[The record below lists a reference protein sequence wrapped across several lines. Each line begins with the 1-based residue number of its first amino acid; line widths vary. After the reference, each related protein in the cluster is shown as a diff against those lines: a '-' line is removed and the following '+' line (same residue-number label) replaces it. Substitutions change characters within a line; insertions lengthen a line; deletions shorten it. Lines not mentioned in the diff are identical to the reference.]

1 MNESTGSVRGSAGAA
16 VAVVGMA
23 GRFPG
28 AATTREFW
36 QGLVD
41 GVESVR
47 RFSDAEL
54 AAAGVRPQQI
64 ASPTRV
70 PRGADLAGADLFD
83 AGFFGVTQRDARLM
97 DPQHRVFLTCAWQ
110 ALEDAG
116 LAPHAAGGP
125 VGVFASTS
133 LSTYLLANVLRSAE
147 YADAALSY
155 PVLLGN
161 DKDFLATRVSYKLDL
176 RGPSMSVQ
184 SACSSSL
191 TAVHLACRALAGGEV
206 RAALAGGVS
215 ITFPQTSGYEYQEG
229 GILSRDGHC
238 RVFDAGAAGTVKG
251 NGCGVVVLKRLADA
265 LEDGDRIYAVI
276 RGTAVNNDG
285 SDKIGFTAPGP
296 QGQQAAIGAAL
307 KASGVRASDIGYI
320 EAHGTGTAVGDPL
333 ELHALSAAYR
343 AAGGPAPDCLIGSV
357 KANVGHL
364 DAAAGVTGLIKAALA
379 LYHQTVP
386 RQINYSA
393 PNPQLRLDR
402 QPFDVPAES
411 VPYPRATP
419 LRAAAVSS
427 FGLGG
432 TNAHAVLEAPP
443 APAVPAAPAGT
454 APGVRYPVVLS
465 ARDAA
470 ALAGTARALRALVDG
485 AAPPAVRD
493 IAYTLFTGRALF
505 PVRHV
510 FEAGSHEELRAGLDA
525 AAAGD
530 LWPSALPGGGWT
542 HGPALKVALPGHP
555 LRPERHWIEPD
566 ARPATA
572 PHAPSPAASLV
583 GAGAGAAAAVVGGEV
598 QDGVLEGVLKVLEEG
613 LGIDGIAPDDD
624 FYDLGGDSLL
634 AVELVTALRTLFGI
648 DLDLDEFARLR
659 TPDAMAGHVRA
670 VRSGSGAGHGG
681 VRAVRD
687 GAGTP
692 VYLVPPAG
700 GTNFLYHRLA
710 DRTPGGTALRALSF
724 PSDPAL
730 RPATLR
736 ELAALYVGWI
746 REEQPAGP
754 YRLGGYSFG
763 GNVAFE
769 MAVQLQQAGEEVE
782 QLIMLDT
789 HVPETYVGGYLDA
802 QGFTAAFPVLFE
814 AAAVR
819 GVDPQMLREQ
829 GFLEVWQH
837 NHALLKGYYPDR
849 PFAGDIVLLQAEEP
863 EGDALLDALRMNPRD
878 KSLWGAHITG
888 RLLVDKVPGDHFSM
902 FDEGERIA
910 RLGAAFGS
918 ALDSHDQ
925 EGAPRC

>member
-1 MNESTGSVRGSAGAA
+1 MSEA

-28 AATTREFW
+28 ASSTGELW
-36 QGLVD
+36 QGLLD

-47 RFSDAEL
+47 RFSDEEMAE
-54 AAAGVRPQQI
+54 AGVSPQRI
-64 ASPTRV
+64 ASSSRV
-70 PRGADLAGADLFD
+70 PRGADLADADLFD

-97 DPQHRVFLTCAWQ
+97 DPQHRVFLTCAMR

-116 LAPHAAGGP
+116 LAPHHAGGP

-176 RGPSMSVQ
+176 RGPSMTVQ

-191 TAVHLACRALAGGEV
+191 TAVHLACQSLARGEV

-238 RVFDAGAAGTVKG
+238 RVFDAESAGTVKG

-296 QGQQAAIGAAL
+296 LGQRAVIRAAVE
-307 KASGVRASDIGYI
+307 ASGIPASHVGYV
-320 EAHGTGTAVGDPL
+320 ETHGTGTAVGDPL
-333 ELHALSAAYR
+333 ELHALTAAYR
-343 AAGGPAPDCLIGSV
+343 EVGGPAPDCRIGSL

-379 LYHQTVP
+379 LFHQKVP
-386 RQINYSA
+386 RQINYDT
-393 PNPQLRLDR
+393 PNPHLRLDE
-402 QPFDVPAES
+402 QPYAVPVES
-411 VPYPRATP
+411 VDYPPTAP

-432 TNAHAVLEAPP
+432 TNAHAVLGAPP
-443 APAVPAAPAGT
+443 EREEPPAGQ
-454 APGVRYPVVLS
+454 PGVRYPVVVS
-465 ARDAA
+465 ARDAE
-470 ALAGTARALRALVDG
+470 ALTAQVSSLRAHLDV
-485 AAPPAVRD
+485 AEPPAVRD
-493 IAYTLFTGRALF
+493 VAYTLLTGRALL

-510 FEAGSHEELRAGLDA
+510 FEAATHDELRAGLDA
-525 AAAGD
+525 QLAGAPS
-530 LWPSALPGGGWT
+530 PSALPEEGWA
-542 HGPALKVALPGHP
+542 HGPATKISLPGYP
-555 LRPERHWIEPD
+555 LRQERHWIEPD
-566 ARPATA
+566 TRAGAVVAAPADT
-572 PHAPSPAASLV
+572 PA
-583 GAGAGAAAAVVGGEV
+583 AGAAKSVTVDAAD
-598 QDGVLEGVLKVLEEG
+598 DGVLERVIGLLEQG
-613 LGIDGIAPDDD
+613 LGIDQIAPDDD
-624 FYDLGGDSLL
+624 FYELGGDSML
-634 AVELVTALRTLFGI
+634 AVEIVTSLRSVFGI
-648 DLDLDEFARLR
+648 ELDFDDFARLR
-659 TPDAMAGHVRA
+659 TPDEMTAHIRA
-670 VRSGSGAGHGG
+670 VLSGTKAAHSGVTS
-681 VRAVRD
+681 VRE

-700 GTNFLYHRLA
+700 GTNFLYFRLA
-710 DRTPGGTALRALSF
+710 AQTAPGAPLRALSF
-724 PSDPAL
+724 PADAAL
-730 RPATLR
+730 RPGTLR
-736 ELAALYVGWI
+736 ELAALYIEWI
-746 REEQPAGP
+746 RREQPQGP

-769 MAVQLQQAGEEVE
+769 MALQLQRAGERVE
-782 QLIMLDT
+782 LLVMLDA
-789 HVPETYVGGYLDA
+789 HVPETYVGGHLDSEE
-802 QGFTAAFPVLFE
+802 FKAAFPVLFE

-829 GFLEVWQH
+829 GFLDVWQH
-837 NHALLKGYYPDR
+837 NHDLLKGYYPDR
-849 PFAGDIVLLQAEEP
+849 RFEGDLLLLQAEEP
-863 EGDALLDALRMNPRD
+863 EGEALLDALRMNPRD
-878 KSLWGAHITG
+878 KSVWGNHITG
-888 RLLVDKVPGDHFSM
+888 RLLIEKVPGDHFSM
-902 FDEGERIA
+902 FDEGDRIA
-910 RLGAAFGS
+910 RLGAALGS
-918 ALDSHDQ
+918 ALAPYEQ
-925 EGAPRC
+925 EG